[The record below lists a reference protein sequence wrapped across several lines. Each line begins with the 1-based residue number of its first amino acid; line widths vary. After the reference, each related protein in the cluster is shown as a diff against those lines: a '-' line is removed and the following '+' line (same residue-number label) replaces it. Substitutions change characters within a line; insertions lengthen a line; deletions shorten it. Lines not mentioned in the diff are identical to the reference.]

1 MRGRILRRVL
11 YLLLLAVGCA
21 ALLLLFAHPGA
32 GAGWRPTQTHPM
44 ALTGFESPAA
54 TVALREST
62 VHAEGADA
70 QGMTVLMQRSAGLAA
85 AQWRYLRYSIEP
97 GSPARKYLLVWRS
110 DAGSGMAP
118 LPVPPTRGTIDL
130 ARHAAWQG
138 SIEWLGVAAAPVD
151 YLAASA
157 FDSPALELRELR
169 LDGPSWRGAL
179 AALWTEWSGARPWTG
194 RSSNTAG
201 FELAPVAGPSLTAF
215 VAATLALA
223 GLLTW
228 WLFGRD
234 AARRALP
241 VLMVVAIV
249 LPGAWQV
256 RQLWHRGAAASAAA
270 ALVATRPQSPL
281 AAQPQLAVAARRLSE
296 QLKTETG
303 RPRLLVHGA
312 NQFLGEYPV
321 WLLREHDVALLW
333 SGDLLP
339 PADAAG
345 DWRVVLVGN
354 GDWAYDAAAGRLRI
368 GTQERI
374 AQPFADLGV
383 LKAYRLQPAATP

>member
-1 MRGRILRRVL
+1 MRGRILRRGL
-11 YLLLLAVGCA
+11 YVLLLGVGCA

-32 GAGWRPTQTHPM
+32 GVGWDPAQTHPL
-44 ALTGFESPAA
+44 ALTGFQSPVA
-54 TVALREST
+54 TVAVREST

-70 QGMTVLMQRSAGLAA
+70 QGMTVLMQSSAGLVA
-85 AQWRYLRYSIEP
+85 AQWRHLHYSLES

-110 DAGSGMAP
+110 DAGPGVAP
-118 LPVPPTRGTIDL
+118 LPVPPSSGTIDL

-157 FDSPALELRELR
+157 FESPTLELRELR

-201 FELAPVAGPSLTAF
+201 FELSQVAGPSFTAF
-215 VAATLALA
+215 VASLLALA
-223 GLLTW
+223 GLLA
-228 WLFGRD
+228 WLLLGRESI
-234 AARRALP
+234 RRALP
-241 VLMVVAIV
+241 GLLVVAIL

-256 RQLWHRGAAASAAA
+256 RQLWHRAAAASAAA
-270 ALVATRPQSPL
+270 GLAATRPQSPL

-296 QLKTETG
+296 QLKTESG

-321 WLLREHDVALLW
+321 WLLREHDVAMLW
-333 SGDLLP
+333 SGDGLP
-339 PADAAG
+339 PADAPG
-345 DWRVVLVGN
+345 DWRVVLVGS
-354 GDWAYDAAAGRLRI
+354 GDWSYDAAAGRLRI
-368 GTQERI
+368 GSQERA

-383 LKAYRLQPAATP
+383 LKGYRLQPEGTP